1 MVINRQDFS
10 NHVNANAEKLRNK
23 FVNFDRQQQLK
34 VEYPISSIEIVSK
47 EILEDFSIQI
57 NKKMVKYLGEE
68 VLNILTPNFT
78 ITDKEKIIIFKLS
91 IMGAFK
97 KYFKYIMYMCGCGI
111 PYLIIEGTAEDYEKI
126 YSKTRELRKYDFEW
140 YKIEY
145 YLLFKSLL
153 MQKKGKVDI
162 NYF

>member
-34 VEYPISSIEIVSK
+34 VEYPISSIEIVIK

-57 NKKMVKYLGEE
+57 NKQMVKYLGEE

-78 ITDKEKIIIFKLS
+78 TTDKEKIIIFKLS
-91 IMGAFK
+91 I
-97 KYFKYIMYMCGCGI
+97 I
-111 PYLIIEGTAEDYEKI
+111 
-126 YSKTRELRKYDFEW
+126 
-140 YKIEY
+140 
-145 YLLFKSLL
+145 
-153 MQKKGKVDI
+153 
-162 NYF
+162 